1 MVAARPVKYG
11 ELKKIP
17 GCYGIPARAFGQR
30 RRVGEV
36 RAPQKT
42 LAFFEG
48 GRIWSSPHGR
58 ARASGPAA
66 LFALWVV
73 FEAAALIYGDVN
85 DVLKL
90 FAQKARGSR
99 GRDPEEPPLG
109 GGDERPRAC
118 YTKARTLHAP
128 PGT

>member
-1 MVAARPVKYG
+1 M
-11 ELKKIP
+11 
-17 GCYGIPARAFGQR
+17 
-30 RRVGEV
+30 GEV

-66 LFALWVV
+66 LFALRAV
-73 FEAAALIYGDVN
+73 FEAAALIYGDVY

-90 FAQKARGSR
+90 FSQKARGSR
-99 GRDPEEPPLG
+99 GRDPEEPPRG

-118 YTKARTLHAP
+118 
-128 PGT
+128 